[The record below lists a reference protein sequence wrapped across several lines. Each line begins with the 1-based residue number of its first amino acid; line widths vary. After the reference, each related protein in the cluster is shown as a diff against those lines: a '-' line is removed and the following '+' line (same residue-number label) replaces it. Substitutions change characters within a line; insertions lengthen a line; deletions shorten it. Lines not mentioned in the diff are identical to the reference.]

1 MNKKILELIRD
12 IREPLVLVT
21 IIDTKGSAPRHTGS
35 KMLVSAD
42 GIIDEASAT
51 ARISFEGRSGCRVR
65 RGGAAANERVED
77 MLCADLAEFFAGL
90 AQGGRCTI
98 QLDIDECCEDPHH
111 AWEAAFRAFGRAL
124 RAALAPNPRRAGR
137 TAGVKGTLD

>member
-42 GIIDEASAT
+42 GIIEGTVGGGRGAEAQG
-51 ARISFEGRSGCRVR
+51 ILHHGCRQA
-65 RGGAAANERVED
+65 RG
-77 MLCADLAEFFAGL
+77 
-90 AQGGRCTI
+90 
-98 QLDIDECCEDPHH
+98 
-111 AWEAAFRAFGRAL
+111 
-124 RAALAPNPRRAGR
+124 
-137 TAGVKGTLD
+137 